1 MLHAARILV
10 LRVLLQAVAV
20 ALFVVALGWVH
31 DYPQTKQAI
40 SNYNSGDDLLWKVT
54 FFFINEAGS
63 GIKYELTGDERHLG
77 HYPRMDFDRSGR
89 EARRVFETALFA
101 ARMGDW
107 EEQLRVGHLYALGW
121 GVEKDL
127 DATLRWYL
135 ASERTAND
143 AGEAGKWEGSFRRQS
158 VSSFISDELR
168 AMSGVIGPPPWR
180 EANERLTDTIVI
192 EGSRG

>member
-40 SNYNSGDDLLWKVT
+40 SNYDSGDDLLWKVS
-54 FFFINEAGS
+54 FFFVNEAGS
-63 GIKYELTGDERHLG
+63 GIKYELTGDKRHLG
-77 HYPRMDFDRSGR
+77 HFPRMDADRSGR

-107 EEQLRVGHLYALGW
+107 EEQLRVGHLFALGW
-121 GVEKDL
+121 GTDKNL

-135 ASERTAND
+135 ASERTAKD
-143 AGEAGKWEGSFRRQS
+143 AGEGQEWESSFRRRS

-168 AMSGVIGPPPWR
+168 AMSGVLGSPPWR
-180 EANERLTDTIVI
+180 EADDRQTDTIVI
-192 EGSRG
+192 EGGRG